1 MVLLKYDNI
10 KELPYLLR
18 CSLPD
23 RLDVKVR
30 SLKSPILLPN
40 SLNVTN
46 RLENGKILDIS
57 LNYYNNVPVG
67 CDISSNLSTI
77 KVVNNYHGASNIL
90 NNTIYRHSGNYS
102 PIFYTIPL
110 FESVEFTNAGN
121 YKFDTTLSNFGI
133 MKERKVK

>member
-1 MVLLKYDNI
+1 
-10 KELPYLLR
+10 
-18 CSLPD
+18 
-23 RLDVKVR
+23 
-30 SLKSPILLPN
+30 
-40 SLNVTN
+40 
-46 RLENGKILDIS
+46 
-57 LNYYNNVPVG
+57 VPVG

-133 MKERKVK
+133 MKERKIGKINRNGSILKLKMMLMKSQYILCWMSLDIVFMTFYILFDLEFKILSRI